1 MIILSSSAK
10 AAFATERRGSCAIIF
25 NTERLAMAYHPAGQC
40 SSKQMSTTGALA
52 PQSYTLFD
60 TAEPGYA

>member
-1 MIILSSSAK
+1 
-10 AAFATERRGSCAIIF
+10 
-25 NTERLAMAYHPAGQC
+25 MAYHPAGQC